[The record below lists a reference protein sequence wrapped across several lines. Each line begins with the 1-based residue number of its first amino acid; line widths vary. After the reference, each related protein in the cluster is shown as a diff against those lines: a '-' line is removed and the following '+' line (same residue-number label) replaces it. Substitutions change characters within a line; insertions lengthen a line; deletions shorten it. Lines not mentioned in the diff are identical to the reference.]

1 VGYNDLFGTPAL
13 KKKSSDSSGENQPSN
28 ETDTATVPAS
38 SGDASPSSVPARPS
52 NESVP
57 LSQEDAAAVQG
68 LADVWPTFIK
78 TVKAD
83 RISLGTQ
90 LAETKP
96 VGFDNGVAEIGVP
109 DNLTRDRLRDKH
121 TYLREMLVEK
131 WDVDIDSLR
140 FVVREDAGDDETES
154 VQNEK
159 MPLDPHEMLAQL
171 RERYSSINTLV
182 NEFGAEPSF

>member
-1 VGYNDLFGTPAL
+1 M
-13 KKKSSDSSGENQPSN
+13 
-28 ETDTATVPAS
+28 
-38 SGDASPSSVPARPS
+38 
-52 NESVP
+52 
-57 LSQEDAAAVQG
+57 SQEDAAAVQG
-68 LADVWPTFIK
+68 LAGVWPTFIK

-121 TYLREMLVEK
+121 AYLREMLVEK
-131 WDVDIDSLR
+131 WEVNIDSLR
-140 FVVREDAGDDETES
+140 FVVREDAGEDEPSSAT
-154 VQNEK
+154 QEK

-171 RERYSSINTLV
+171 RDRYPSIDTLV